1 MDILS
6 TWCTNQLI
14 YRNIIDKSQKNIYI
28 YGFQLFLSTL
38 CSVSV
43 MLCTAFLT
51 GNFLRGVIFLTVF
64 MSLRMTANGYHA
76 KTYLGCFIL
85 SNSLFLFY
93 LFLLSACTGTEAEY
107 FFGIFAAV
115 SSIYIFVKAPV
126 EHPNHKLSD
135 LKRKVNRER
144 ARKLLIFTWFVSAC
158 LYFLKKWEFV
168 TAIHITLCLVAV
180 MMIIKNKGGN

>member
-1 MDILS
+1 MLS
-6 TWCTNQLI
+6 IWCTDQLI

-38 CSVSV
+38 CSVSAILGV
-43 MLCTAFLT
+43 AFLS
-51 GNFLRGVIFLTVF
+51 GNFIEGVVFLTIF

-76 KTYLGCFIL
+76 KNYLGCFIL
-85 SNSLFLFY
+85 SNSLFVFY
-93 LFLLSACTGTEAEY
+93 LFLLSVCTGVEGQY
-107 FFGIFAAV
+107 LFCFFAV
-115 SSIYIFVKAPV
+115 LSSVYIFVKAPV

-144 ARKLLIFTWFVSAC
+144 ARKLLVFIWLVSGGLYC
-158 LYFLKKWEFV
+158 LKLWEFV